1 MASISAS
8 IYALHRLAYCVIEH
22 HQESQLDHQS
32 HFRLL
37 SELQSEQK
45 VDLRL

>member
-1 MASISAS
+1 MASI
-8 IYALHRLAYCVIEH
+8 YFLDLLAFGLTKH
-22 HQESQLDHQS
+22 HQESLLDSQF